1 MDTEMKSI
9 GAMVNFRDNL
19 KVKEEYGNDG
29 CKFNGL
35 VTYYALNEIFNEEL
49 EVFLITSGYEPIV
62 KLDIYEK
69 GEIIKLDKFHLD
81 FDPKYP
87 NTIISFDKELNSLKI
102 NGKNS
107 PKLGNY
113 ELTIVEK

>member
-9 GAMVNFRDNL
+9 GAMGDFRNNL
-19 KVKEEYGNDG
+19 KAKEEYGNDG

-35 VTYYALNEIFNEEL
+35 VTYHALNEIFIEVL
-49 EVFLITSGYEPIV
+49 EVFLITSGYEPMV
-62 KLDIYEK
+62 KLDINEK
-69 GEIIKLDKFHLD
+69 GEIIKSDKFHLD
-81 FDPKYP
+81 FNPKYS
-87 NTIISFDKELNSLKI
+87 NTVISFDKKLNALKI